1 MINVDKIRKDF
12 PVYDR
17 EIKGKPIVYMD
28 SACVSMKPRQ
38 VIGAINRYY
47 NEFPACGGRS
57 IHKLGKQ
64 VDEEVEK
71 SRKEVKNFFNAKS
84 EKEIIF
90 TRNTTEA
97 INLIAKWFKFDKND
111 VMLTSDKE
119 HNSNLLP
126 WQVNDKIEHRIFRF
140 GDVED
145 FKEKVKGVRM
155 VSMVHTSNLD
165 GTSNP
170 VEGMIKIAHENGA
183 LVMLDAAQSAPHK
196 EVDVRDIDVD
206 FLACSGHKMLGPSG
220 IGVLY
225 GKLGLLEGLN
235 PFLVG
240 GDTVK
245 ETTYSSHELEDVPE
259 RFEAGLQN
267 YAGIIGLGEAVKY
280 LKKVGLSEIH
290 EHEVMLNKI
299 ITEGLKDVKGLKIIG
314 PEEPDKRGGV
324 FSFNIEGMNPHNIAT
339 MLSESSNIMIRSGA
353 HCVHSWFNANKMDG
367 SARASLYVYNT
378 KEECEEFVEKVKEI
392 AKFV

>member
-1 MINVDKIRKDF
+1 MPF
-12 PVYDR
+12 PV
-17 EIKGKPIVYMD
+17 
-28 SACVSMKPRQ
+28 
-38 VIGAINRYY
+38 
-47 NEFPACGGRS
+47 
-57 IHKLGKQ
+57 
-64 VDEEVEK
+64 
-71 SRKEVKNFFNAKS
+71 
-84 EKEIIF
+84 
-90 TRNTTEA
+90 
-97 INLIAKWFKFDKND
+97 
-111 VMLTSDKE
+111 
-119 HNSNLLP
+119 
-126 WQVNDKIEHRIFRF
+126 KIQAS
-140 GDVED
+140 V
-145 FKEKVKGVRM
+145 
-155 VSMVHTSNLD
+155 
-165 GTSNP
+165 
-170 VEGMIKIAHENGA
+170 
-183 LVMLDAAQSAPHK
+183 
-196 EVDVRDIDVD
+196 
-206 FLACSGHKMLGPSG
+206 
-220 IGVLY
+220 
-225 GKLGLLEGLN
+225 
-235 PFLVG
+235 FLVG

>member
-17 EIKGKPIVYMD
+17 EIKGNPIVYMD

-97 INLIAKWFKFDKND
+97 INLIAKSFKFDKND
-111 VMLTSDKE
+111 VVLTSDKE

>member
-97 INLIAKWFKFDKND
+97 INLIAKSFKFDKND